1 VARLTQT
8 LTRRTGAVMQEL
20 LRLDVA
26 QEFDFTQP
34 NGLADTV
41 VSLRGGYAPFL
52 GGITFRYD
60 TQRHAPALWAVFAG
74 VQTPRFGLNARLD
87 QIYLPAQFYDR
98 DVDPAQGTGA
108 RNLPA
113 SAISAEDLA
122 RFGGGGNLRQGIDEL
137 VGSPVPANLTVGQRQ
152 TAITID
158 ARVTL
163 VFGLGLT
170 YSGTFYPSANWTRRD
185 ANGNFLD
192 LAGAPTST
200 PVTGRY
206 SALGQQSAGI
216 SFAPACNCWRL
227 DVIGRLPPPF
237 GQVGTNPSNN
247 PTEPSSFIWRFP
259 DILFLLT
266 IQNFGTFG
274 AGG

>member
-1 VARLTQT
+1 ML
-8 LTRRTGAVMQEL
+8 
-20 LRLDVA
+20 
-26 QEFDFTQP
+26 
-34 NGLADTV
+34 
-41 VSLRGGYAPFL
+41 
-52 GGITFRYD
+52 FRS
-60 TQRHAPALWAVFAG
+60 
-74 VQTPRFGLNARLD
+74 D

-98 DVDPAQGTGA
+98 DVDPAQGTAGA

-137 VGSPVPANLTVGQRQ
+137 VGSPVPANLTAGQRQ
-152 TAITID
+152 TSITID

-170 YSGTFYPSANWTRRD
+170 YSGTFYPSATWTRR
-185 ANGNFLD
+185 NP
-192 LAGAPTST
+192 AGEFINEAG
-200 PVTGRY
+200 TGPPSGGVPLTGSY
-206 SALGQQSAGI
+206 SVLGQQSAGI

-237 GQVGTNPSNN
+237 GQYVSGT
-247 PTEPSSFIWRFP
+247 TTQSSFVWRFP

-266 IQNFGTFG
+266 IQNFGSFG

>member
-1 VARLTQT
+1 
-8 LTRRTGAVMQEL
+8 MQEL

-34 NGLADTV
+34 NGLADFV
-41 VSLRGGYAPFL
+41 VSLRTGYAPFS

-60 TQRHAPALWAVFAG
+60 TQRRAPALWAVFAA
-74 VQTPRFGLNARLD
+74 VQTPGFGLVARLD
-87 QIYLPAQFYDR
+87 QMYLPAQFYDR
-98 DVDPAQGTGA
+98 DVDPFQGGA

-113 SAISAEDLA
+113 SAISAEDLS

-137 VGSPVPANLTVGQRQ
+137 VGNPVPANLTLGQRQ

-158 ARVTL
+158 ARVNL

-170 YSGTFYPSANWTRRD
+170 YSGTLYPSATWTRRNPAGQFID
-185 ANGNFLD
+185 EGGN
-192 LAGAPTST
+192 PTGT

-206 SALGQQSAGI
+206 SVLGQQSAGI

-227 DVIGRLPPPF
+227 DVIGRLPPPS
-237 GQVGTNPSNN
+237 GQFVQNTTTGAF
-247 PTEPSSFIWRFP
+247 EPSSFQWRFP

>member
-1 VARLTQT
+1 V
-8 LTRRTGAVMQEL
+8 VQEL

-41 VSLRGGYAPFL
+41 VSLRAGYAPFL
-52 GGITFRYD
+52 GGLTFRYD
-60 TQRHAPALWAVFAG
+60 TQRRAPALWAVFAG
-74 VQTPRFGLNARLD
+74 LQTPRWGVNARLD
-87 QIYLPAQFYDR
+87 QIYLPAQAYDR
-98 DVDPAQGTGA
+98 DVDPSLGTNGA
-108 RNLPA
+108 RNLPS
-113 SAISAEDLA
+113 SAISGEDLA
-122 RFGGGGNLRQGIDEL
+122 RFGGGTNLRQGIDEL
-137 VGSPVPANLTVGQRQ
+137 VGNPVPANLTVGQRQ

-163 VFGLGLT
+163 AFGLGLT
-170 YSGTFYPSANWTRRD
+170 YSGTFYPSATWTRRD
-185 ANGNFLD
+185 ANGDFINANTDPL
-192 LAGAPTST
+192 GT
-200 PVTGRY
+200 PPLRGSY
-206 SALGQQSAGI
+206 SVLGQQSAGI

-227 DVIGRLPPPF
+227 DVIGRLPPPT
-237 GQVGTNPSNN
+237 GQYRQVANPPASNL
-247 PTEPSSFIWRFP
+247 TLQELSSFQWRFP